1 MQRTLRILSGGW
13 LGSSATSIFTRGHYP
28 AITIVGKLCIGAVTV
43 TAPGATLAM
52 VLPGA
57 MLAMT
62 LPSATIT
69 IEDCD

>member
-28 AITIVGKLCIGAVTV
+28 AVTIVGKLCIGAIFMTV
-43 TAPGATLAM
+43 PGATLAM
-52 VLPGA
+52 TVPGA
-57 MLAMT
+57 TLAMT
-62 LPSATIT
+62 KPGATIT